1 MLINRDTA
9 ISTSSVL
16 LVPYEASHV
25 PTYHEW
31 MKDNQIQAD
40 TASEPLSLPEEYN
53 MQRSWRTDH
62 DKLTFIAC
70 MPLPSPMSVLEPGT
84 SDSPAHMLGD
94 VNLFLTPSDE
104 DDEGVVGELELMIA
118 PTSQRRKGYGRAT
131 VLAFMQYIT
140 SSLTSILSEYGEG
153 QTPKIDKPRLLQLKV
168 KIGSKNVKSIRLFES
183 IGFLKVGEGPNY
195 FGELE
200 LVFEGFLGDARV
212 EGLRKK
218 YRVESYQEIRYGE
231 EENSA
236 R

>member
-1 MLINRDTA
+1 
-9 ISTSSVL
+9 
-16 LVPYEASHV
+16 
-25 PTYHEW
+25 
-31 MKDNQIQAD
+31 
-40 TASEPLSLPEEYN
+40 
-53 MQRSWRTDH
+53 
-62 DKLTFIAC
+62 
-70 MPLPSPMSVLEPGT
+70 MSVLEPGT

-218 YRVESYQEIRYGE
+218 YRVESYQEISYDRNYTNMTQSVSSSPILESFSERPAGGFVAAQPMPADE
-231 EENSA
+231 KLSA
-236 R
+236 PVLCSLLFLSLQGRLL